1 MEQFNLTN
9 YLDEIRA
16 ISRNCGCT
24 VTAAV
29 DRMCVNLDTFNE
41 YHQGTRTLNYHVIG
55 HHWGALPAAQKVAQ
69 KKEAKR
75 MVSQQD
81 TRPIRGSRRRI

>member
-1 MEQFNLTN
+1 MNSFNLCN

-16 ISRNCGCT
+16 ISQNCKCT

-41 YHQGTRTLNYHVIG
+41 YNRGTGTLNYHALSNQ
-55 HHWGALPAAQKVAQ
+55 WGMLTSAQKVDQ
-69 KKEAKR
+69 KREAKKL
-75 MVSQQD
+75 VSESAHS
-81 TRPIRGSRRRI
+81 TRVNRRRV